1 MKLTDL
7 VSALSL
13 ETHAGEGNLERP
25 VTGGIVSDLLSY
37 VMGKA
42 QAGNLWVTIQ
52 VHPNIVGVADLLDL
66 SAVVVAGGQEPE
78 AATVA
83 PQAMSNRFSMIIP
96 QNAAASP
103 AVAFRK
109 EMRTGI
115 SAPPMRM
122 EKMTPN
128 AAERT
133 INNAK

>member
-7 VSALSL
+7 VSALTL
-13 ETHAGEGNLERP
+13 ETHAGAGNLERP

-83 PQAMSNRFSMIIP
+83 KAREHGIALLTTKMS
-96 QNAAASP
+96 
-103 AVAFRK
+103 AFTLVGK
-109 EMRTGI
+109 LHELG
-115 SAPPMRM
+115 AG
-122 EKMTPN
+122 
-128 AAERT
+128 
-133 INNAK
+133 